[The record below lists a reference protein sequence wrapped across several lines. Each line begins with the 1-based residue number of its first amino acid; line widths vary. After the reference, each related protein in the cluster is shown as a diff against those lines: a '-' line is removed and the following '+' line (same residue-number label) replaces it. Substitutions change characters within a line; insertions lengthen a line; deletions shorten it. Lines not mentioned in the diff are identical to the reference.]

1 MIEMVKEMLS
11 AVKVGITAVFI
22 ALVCI
27 CTMIFSIYVPATR
40 GYFNVGEVMV
50 YTTAILFGPV
60 IGAVAGGVGSALA
73 DVFLGYGIYV
83 PATLSIKACEGA
95 VVGLLGRRVLELDST
110 KKLRKFAVVIGLFF
124 SLSIGYIGTRLYTGN
139 IEATIGLPFFGYYTF
154 LVNIP
159 TTFWI
164 IVTILIATI
173 LTYVE
178 LNFKSQIGW
187 MVFSM
192 LIGGSIMVSGYF
204 LYQWFLYG
212 PAALIEIP
220 VNIGQS
226 LIGILISVPLI
237 KAIWKRA
244 PWIKETF
251 H

>member
-1 MIEMVKEMLS
+1 MIGMVKEALS
-11 AVKVGITAVFI
+11 VVKVGITAVFI

-27 CTMIFSIYVPATR
+27 CTMIFSIYVPATK

-50 YTTAILFGPV
+50 YTTAILFGPI

-83 PATLSIKACEGA
+83 PATLSIKASEGA

-110 KKLRKFAVVIGLFF
+110 RKLRKFAVVIGLSF
-124 SLSIGYIGTRLYTGN
+124 SLLIGYIGTRLYTGN

-154 LVNIP
+154 SGNIP

-220 VNIGQS
+220 INIGQS

-244 PWIKETF
+244 PWIKEAF